1 MNDVFRYENKMPH
14 CENGNRIGLFGG
26 SFNPPHEGHL
36 LVAKIALRRLKLD
49 ELWWMVTPGNLLK
62 DRSGLL
68 PLHERMRLS
77 AELVDDPRIKITGF
91 EQTIKSY
98 TSITTL
104 SYLLAHHRNIRF
116 VWVMGADSLATFHQW
131 QEWKKIVNTIPIAII
146 DRPSASMSALF
157 SPMAE
162 TFRKFRVKEY
172 DVAALPYKKP
182 PAWGYIHGRR
192 SYASST
198 GLRQKKAKECVNVK
212 ATENRKHADF
222 S

>member
-1 MNDVFRYENKMPH
+1 
-14 CENGNRIGLFGG
+14 
-26 SFNPPHEGHL
+26 
-36 LVAKIALRRLKLD
+36 
-49 ELWWMVTPGNLLK
+49 MVTPGNLLK

-91 EQTIKSY
+91 EKKIKSY

-104 SYLLAHHRNIRF
+104 SYILACHRNIRF

-131 QEWKKIVNTIPIAII
+131 QEWKKIVAMIPIVII
-146 DRPSASMSALF
+146 DRPSASMSALS
-157 SPMAE
+157 SPMAD

-172 DVAALPYKKP
+172 DVGALPYKKP

-198 GLRQKKAKECVNVK
+198 GLRQKNAK
-212 ATENRKHADF
+212 
-222 S
+222 

>member
-1 MNDVFRYENKMPH
+1 
-14 CENGNRIGLFGG
+14 
-26 SFNPPHEGHL
+26 
-36 LVAKIALRRLKLD
+36 
-49 ELWWMVTPGNLLK
+49 MVTPGNLLK

-91 EQTIKSY
+91 EKKIKSY

-104 SYLLAHHRNIRF
+104 SYIFARHRNIRF

-131 QEWKKIVNTIPIAII
+131 QEWKKIVAMIPIVII
-146 DRPSASMSALF
+146 DRPSASMSALS

-172 DVAALPYKKP
+172 DVGALPYKTP

-198 GLRQKKAKECVNVK
+198 GLRQKNAK
-212 ATENRKHADF
+212 
-222 S
+222 